1 VSLLPS
7 TEQELMR
14 VARASVGGSTTRV
27 RSPGRLRLS
36 GAVLAVAVSVVAL
49 MIGAGFLLALRGSGA
64 HGGSPAAP
72 TPTPSRGLFP
82 GAPRSQPPRVGRDG
96 YRCRPAPRNHDL
108 PRHVGCV
115 TVLRLPV
122 VPGDRGDLVI
132 LYARLGRR
140 AAGGFPPGRYT
151 LELVRPSGA
160 IERTPLPATD
170 APPTFLRAGNL
181 NGNAG
186 QEIVL
191 HLDDVSSGD
200 TYGLVTFDAGR
211 LVLVHPLLSAGGDS
225 VFREGFACRPGPPA
239 RVISRTMVLGNSQP
253 VYGRWRWTVTTYAWH
268 GAVLRRI
275 SRDTFMRRGLPGRSA
290 MTRGTGC
297 GRPTGATQSHPG

>member
-7 TEQELMR
+7 VEQELMR
-14 VARASVGGSTTRV
+14 VARAPAGGTAQRV
-27 RSPGRLRLS
+27 WGAGRAGGGGFS
-36 GAVLAVAVSVVAL
+36 GAMLAVAVSVVAL
-49 MIGAGFLLALRGSGA
+49 MVGAGFLVALRGPGA
-64 HGGSPAAP
+64 HGGSPAAT
-72 TPTPSRGLFP
+72 TPRPSHGLFP
-82 GAPRSQPPRVGRDG
+82 GAPRTQRPDVGRDG
-96 YRCRPAPRNHDL
+96 FRCRPAPRNHDL

-115 TVLRLPV
+115 TVLRIPV

-132 LYARLGRR
+132 LYAHLGPR

-160 IERTPLPATD
+160 VERTLLPATD

-181 NGNAG
+181 NGIAG

-191 HLDDVSSGD
+191 HLDDISSGD
-200 TYGLVTFDAGR
+200 TYGLVTFHAGR

-225 VFREGFACRPGPPA
+225 VLREGFACRPGPRP

-253 VYGRWRWTVTTYAWH
+253 VYGRWQWTVTTYAWH
-268 GAVLRRI
+268 GAVLRRT
-275 SRDTFMRRGLPGRSA
+275 SRDTFIRRGLPGRSA

-297 GRPTGATQSHPG
+297 GRTLGSTTS